1 MKRFRLFRYVATGI
15 AGFGLV
21 LPTGAMAAQPD
32 ATPTA
37 ASEAPG
43 PSIID
48 VTLGQGGTLRG
59 QVVDAQGVP
68 MALTTV
74 TVRAAG
80 TEVASAV
87 TDAQGNFSIVG
98 VHGGVIEADAAGGSS
113 MLRVWTANA
122 SPPSANKSVLLVAD
136 GPVARG
142 QSSIGPSIQLPIAK
156 IGPSLPGSPIGPPS
170 PIVCQPIIVQP
181 VICQPVKCQPI
192 ICQPVV
198 CKPIICQPPI
208 CPPIIC
214 QPICPRSCS

>member
-1 MKRFRLFRYVATGI
+1 MKRCQLFWYAATGI

-32 ATPTA
+32 ATPIA
-37 ASEAPG
+37 ARDPAA
-43 PSIID
+43 PSIVD
-48 VTLGQGGTLRG
+48 VKLGEGGTLSG

-80 TEVASAV
+80 TDVASTV
-87 TDAQGNFSIVG
+87 TDAQGRFSVAG
-98 VHGGVIEADAAGGSS
+98 VHGGMIEVNAAGGTS

-122 SPPSANKSVLLVAD
+122 SPPSANKSVLIVAG

-142 QSSIGPSIQLPIAK
+142 QSSIVPSIQLPTAN
-156 IGPSLPGSPIGPPS
+156 IGFNLPGCPIAPPS
-170 PIVCQPIIVQP
+170 PII
-181 VICQPVKCQPI
+181 CQPI
-192 ICQPVV
+192 ICQPIVCQPV
-198 CKPIICQPPI
+198 ICQPIVCQPVICKPIICQPII

-214 QPICPRSCS
+214 QPVCPRSCS